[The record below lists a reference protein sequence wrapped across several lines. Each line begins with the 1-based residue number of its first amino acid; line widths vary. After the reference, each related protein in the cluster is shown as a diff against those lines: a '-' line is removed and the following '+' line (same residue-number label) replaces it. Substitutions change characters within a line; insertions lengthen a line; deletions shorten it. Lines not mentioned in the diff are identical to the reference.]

1 MLLKNDVVYTLS
13 EKEIKAVYTKL
24 GWTPNKKNKPANFKI
39 PDERYTFDK
48 ANNRK
53 VRPSRL
59 NIPLIEHEDHPKEGT
74 IRWNYCERPPQKNRE
89 TGMFVYTNKY
99 FAMTGDFQLSQDKI
113 ELLWFL
119 LFKSSVRRPNRDEFG
134 ALEEGEKEAK
144 SSPCFYVQNKGKE
157 ALAKLAKREL
167 RASVEGLLLGKNA
180 WPEEKI
186 RRFAIAFGCDVGE
199 DDSIQEV
206 KATLLGRI
214 EAVKDGY
221 KEFAEL
227 SDTEGDVERLY
238 IVNSAKKHESISFDH
253 ETNTWY
259 FMEGGKRKGKI
270 TNGRGSMTPEMS
282 LVTFIADN
290 PDIGAAIEMSML

>member
-13 EKEIKAVYTKL
+13 EKEKEKVYSKL
-24 GWTPNKKNKPANFKI
+24 GWNKKKTNKPANFKI
-39 PDERYTFDK
+39 PEERYTFDK

-59 NIPLIEHEDHPKEGT
+59 NIPLVEHEDNKDEGT
-74 IRWNYCERPPQKNRE
+74 IRWNYCERPPVRNRE
-89 TGMFVYTNKY
+89 TGMFVYDKKY
-99 FAMTGDFQLSQDKI
+99 LPMTGDFQLPQEKI

-134 ALEEGEKEAK
+134 NLEEGEKEAK

-186 RRFAIAFGCDVGE
+186 RRFAIAFGCDVEE
-199 DDSIQEV
+199 DASIQEV
-206 KATLLGRI
+206 KAMLLGRI

-227 SDTEGDVERLY
+227 SDTEGDVDRLY
-238 IVNSAKKHESISFDH
+238 IVNSAKKHGSISFDY
-253 ETNTWY
+253 ESNAWY
-259 FMEGGKRKGKI
+259 FMEGDKRKGKI
-270 TNGRGSMTPEMS
+270 VNGRSSMTPEMS

-290 PDIGAAIEMSML
+290 PDIGAAVEMSML